1 MATHSSEEYHGQR
14 SLVGCSP
21 RGRKESDTWA
31 TFTLKLLEVILLWT
45 FLHMFLVHV
54 QAFLLSKYLGVELLI
69 HRICISSA
77 LVVMPWKWKSKSL
90 ISVWLFVTPWTILSM
105 EFSRPEYWSGY
116 LPNPGIKPR
125 SPTLQVDSLPTESQG
140 KPVNTGVGILSL
152 FQQIFLTQKL
162 NRGLLHCK
170 QILLTAELL
179 GKPSNA
185 IWFPKEVVP
194 THTPTS
200 SLRIPVALYP
210 CQLRVLLCLILAIL
224 MGLWQCLVMV

>member
-1 MATHSSEEYHGQR
+1 MAAHSSEEYHGQR
-14 SLVGCSP
+14 SLVGYSP
-21 RGRKESDTWA
+21 WGRKESDTWA

-69 HRICISSA
+69 HRIYISSA

-105 EFSRPEYWSGY
+105 EFSKPEYWSGY
-116 LPNPGIKPR
+116 PFPSPGNLPNPGIKPR
-125 SPTLQVDSLPTESQG
+125 SPTLQVDSSPTESQG
-140 KPVNTGVGILSL
+140 KPVNTGVGSLSL

-170 QILLTAELL
+170 QIL
-179 GKPSNA
+179 
-185 IWFPKEVVP
+185 F
-194 THTPTS
+194 
-200 SLRIPVALYP
+200 
-210 CQLRVLLCLILAIL
+210 
-224 MGLWQCLVMV
+224 